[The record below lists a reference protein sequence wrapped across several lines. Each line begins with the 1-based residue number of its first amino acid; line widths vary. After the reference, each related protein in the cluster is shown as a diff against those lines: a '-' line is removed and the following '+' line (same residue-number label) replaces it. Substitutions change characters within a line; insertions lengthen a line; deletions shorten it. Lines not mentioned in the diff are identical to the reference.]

1 MANINKDGYIKTQDA
16 NGNIV
21 TVYPYT
27 KAGNVDGLDVF
38 GASGSNHSTGLVPDP
53 GATAGTSKYLREDGT
68 WAEPAGGGGGS
79 GTVTGVKV
87 GSTSYSPDSSG
98 VVSIPAYPT
107 SLPANGGTAANVSGT
122 VAIANGGTGATSASS
137 ARTNLG
143 LGAAATKSTTTSVTS
158 GSSSLVTSGGVYSA
172 LSPYQAEL
180 IEMLDNGPKNLVN
193 MPNKTISTNGY
204 AFDKTPI
211 PSLPAGTYVFVF
223 SKSNVS
229 AMSFA
234 LWDENNNKVA
244 DLSPTSSPLEFT
256 TTGTAT
262 KVSIWINKSGS
273 GSAKIS
279 NMMICTKKAYSLSS
293 AYVPFRPSYQELYDR
308 VVALENK

>member
-53 GATAGTSKYLREDGT
+53 GATVGSTKYLREDGT
-68 WAEPAGGGGGS
+68 WAEPAGGGGT

-87 GSTSYSPDSSG
+87 GTDSYSPDSSG

-107 SLPANGGTAANVSGT
+107 SLPANGGTATNVSGT
-122 VAIANGGTGATSASS
+122 VAVANGGTGATSASS

-143 LGAAATKSTTTSVTS
+143 LGEAATKSTTTSVTS

-193 MPNKTISTNGY
+193 MPNKTISKNGY

-234 LWDENNNKVA
+234 LFDANDNKVA

-273 GSAKIS
+273 GSATIS

-293 AYVPFRPSYQELYDR
+293 TYVPFRPSYQELYDR